1 MSFLKQGAGKSDK
14 VGMYFTTIGIAFLS
28 LVVGQLFTE
37 ILAVK
42 ILGYSLMDIPESADL
57 NLSLT
62 LLLIPFS
69 FVLAGILL
77 SVKYLHKRPILSVF
91 TSRKSFDWKR
101 VGFAFLL
108 WGLVMFVFM
117 LVSMKTGA
125 PIEWNLDVTTFIPLL
140 LVSLFLIPI
149 QTTAEELLFRGYLFQ
164 GFGLFF
170 KKGWVA
176 ILLTGILFGLLHGA
190 NPEVAKLGNILL
202 LFYIGTGVFMALIS
216 HMDDG
221 IELSMGYHA
230 INNIFASLILTN
242 DWQAFH
248 TDAMFIDRSEPV
260 FGIESF
266 LTILVLQPLLIILFS
281 KVYRWKNWKEKL
293 LKL

>member
-1 MSFLKQGAGKSDK
+1 MFFLKQGSGAGEKL
-14 VGMYFTTIGIAFLS
+14 GMYFTTVGIAFLS
-28 LVVGQLFTE
+28 LVIGQLFTE

-42 ILGYSLMDIPESADL
+42 FLGYSLMNIPESADL
-57 NLSLT
+57 NLSLS

-69 FVLAGILL
+69 FVLVGVML
-77 SVKYLHKRPILSVF
+77 SVKYLHKRPALSVF

-101 VGFAFLL
+101 FGFSFFI
-108 WGLVMFVFM
+108 WGLIMFVFM
-117 LVSMKTGA
+117 IVDMKMGA
-125 PIEWNLDVTTFIPLL
+125 PIAWNLDGTTFIPLL

-164 GFGLFF
+164 GFGLVF

-190 NPEVAKLGNILL
+190 NPEVAKLGTSLL
-202 LFYIGTGVFMALIS
+202 LFYIGTGIFMALIS

-248 TDAMFIDRSEPV
+248 TDAMYIDRSEPV
-260 FGIESF
+260 FGIASF

-281 KVYRWKNWKEKL
+281 KIYRWKNWKEKL